1 MAKYYY
7 PSCVWPT
14 TVKRSSKSPWSSIC
28 HTADL
33 VFSRTQYCLGID
45 ALSLFGKIGSMIVVL
60 SVIFLVC
67 FISLVLL
74 VLLLLKRGFMS
85 LRLKIY
91 TLDVI
96 LLIMKFRNGYLR
108 LLFCL
113 LANFIWCMI
122 LGDGLLTPHLCLL

>member
-74 VLLLLKRGFMS
+74 IFMLRKLWLVDYETWDLHFRRNFTGHEIQELVS
-85 LRLKIY
+85 LS
-91 TLDVI
+91 TI
-96 LLIMKFRNGYLR
+96 LSSSR
-108 LLFCL
+108 FC
-113 LANFIWCMI
+113 MMP
-122 LGDGLLTPHLCLL
+122 DS